1 LDFAERRLFPTRKP
15 AVRLLPLI
23 IVRPCTP
30 LGIGI
35 PDQRHLKKY
44 IFCSS
49 LPREDG
55 EGVADRVD
63 GESMTGVAVLR
74 NRRVLAALPRSSDN
88 ALYAS
93 DTHSCAELKN
103 GHDAEEAPWMLS

>member
-1 LDFAERRLFPTRKP
+1 M
-15 AVRLLPLI
+15 RLLPLI

-35 PDQRHLKKY
+35 PDQRHLKKR

-49 LPREDG
+49 PLREDG

-63 GESMTGVAVLR
+63 GESTTGGVALR
-74 NRRVLAALPRSSDN
+74 NRRVLAAQPCSSEN

-93 DTHSCAELKN
+93 DMHICVELEIGLEPMTPRKHR
-103 GHDAEEAPWMLS
+103 GC